1 MPTSPSSSAQ
11 SARKA
16 LADRL
21 QNLRKD
27 AGLTGRELSARCGW
41 HPAKTSR
48 IQEAKAAPSD
58 ADIRAW
64 CAACG
69 ADDQAPELIA
79 ASRVIETAYAEW
91 KRLQRLGLK
100 RLQESYNEAY
110 SRARLLRYYS
120 SDAVP
125 GMFQSRG
132 YAAAILRRFAA
143 EASSS
148 DDLEQA
154 VAQRMRRAEL
164 MYEGDRRIVCVIEE
178 SVLRYRI
185 AEASAMAGQLG
196 HLLSIM
202 PLPRVSLGIIPFTA
216 ERTLWP
222 VETFAI
228 VDDHVAE
235 VELVTARVRITAAD
249 ELREYLQTFA
259 ELQGL
264 AVYGA
269 EARALITSALAA
281 LG

>member
-1 MPTSPSSSAQ
+1 MPASPSSSAQ
-11 SARKA
+11 AARKA

-21 QNLRKD
+21 QGLRRD

-48 IQEAKAAPSD
+48 LQEAKAAPSD

-64 CAACG
+64 CTACG
-69 ADDQAPELIA
+69 ADDQIPELIA
-79 ASRVIETAYAEW
+79 ASRAVGTAYAEW

-100 RLQESYNEAY
+100 RLQESYTEAY
-110 SRARLLRYYS
+110 TRARLLRFYS

-132 YAAAILRRFAA
+132 YAAAILARFAA
-143 EASSS
+143 AATSPR
-148 DDLEQA
+148 DLEQA
-154 VAQRMRRAEL
+154 VAQRMHRAEL
-164 MYEGDRRIVCVIEE
+164 MHEGERRIVCVIEE

-185 AEASAMAGQLG
+185 ADASVMAGQLG
-196 HLLSIM
+196 HLLSVM

-222 VETFAI
+222 VETFAV
-228 VDDHVAE
+228 VDDHIAE
-235 VELVTARVRITAAD
+235 IELVTARVRITAAS
-249 ELREYLQTFA
+249 ELSEYLQTFS
-259 ELQGL
+259 ELQAH
-264 AVYGA
+264 AVYGSQ
-269 EARALITSALAA
+269 ARALITNAIAA